1 MDDVS
6 GAHRE
11 GRHCVFITGAASGIG
26 RATAI
31 LFARRGWCVGLA
43 DIDDAAL
50 ASLAH
55 ELANELGPQQAWGC
69 RLDVTSEADWE
80 AALAAFFGRTGRLD
94 VLVNNAGILI
104 SGPFTGSPLAR
115 HHALVDV
122 NVKGVLNGCHFAKP
136 WLLRTPGARV
146 INLSSASAEYGQA
159 ALATYS
165 ATKFAVRGLTEA
177 LNVEWQADRIRVMDV
192 MPLFVRTAMV
202 DGMDAPSVRRLGV
215 RLTAGDVARTVLRA
229 AQYQGSYGKVHWPV
243 GWTGRLLHAMSGI
256 GPDRLSRFLAHRV
269 AA

>member
-1 MDDVS
+1 MDNETGS
-6 GAHRE
+6 HRDP
-11 GRHCVFITGAASGIG
+11 RRCVFITGAAQGIG

-31 LFARRGWCVGLA
+31 LFARRGWFVGLA
-43 DIDDAAL
+43 DIDAQLPGALAAL
-50 ASLAH
+50 GT
-55 ELANELGPQQAWGC
+55 ELGLDNSWTC
-69 RLDVTSEADWE
+69 RLDVTNEQEWE
-80 AALAAFFGRTGRLD
+80 RALARFFERTGRLD
-94 VLVNNAGILI
+94 LLVNNAGILV

-122 NVKGVLNGCHFAKP
+122 NIKGVLNGCHIARP
-136 WLLRTPGARV
+136 YLLRTPGARV

-177 LNVEWQADRIRVMDV
+177 LNIEWQADGIRVMDV

-202 DGMDAPSVRRLGV
+202 EGMDAASVRRLGV
-215 RLTAGDVARTVLRA
+215 RLAPEDVARVVHRA
-229 AQYQGSYGKVHWPV
+229 ACYNGSYGKVHWPV
-243 GWTGRLLHAMSGI
+243 GWMARLLRAMG
-256 GPDRLSRFLAHRV
+256 GMAPDRVSRFMAYRI

>member
-1 MDDVS
+1 MEKKS
-6 GAHRE
+6 
-11 GRHCVFITGAASGIG
+11 VFITGAASGIG

-31 LFARRGWCVGLA
+31 LFAKQGWFVGLA

-50 ASLAH
+50 ALSAR
-55 ELANELGPQQAWGC
+55 ELGRDNSWTC
-69 RLDVTSEADWE
+69 RLDVTSEPDWE
-80 AALAAFFGRTGRLD
+80 AALAGFFARTGRLD
-94 VLVNNAGILI
+94 LLVNNAGILI
-104 SGPFTGSPLAR
+104 SGPFTGNPLAR

-122 NVKGVLNGCHFAKP
+122 NIRGVLNGCHLARP
-136 WLLRTPGARV
+136 YLLRTPGARV

-177 LNVEWQADRIRVMDV
+177 LNIEWQADGIRVMDV

-215 RLTAGDVARTVLRA
+215 HLAPEDVARVVLKA
-229 AQYQGSYGKVHWPV
+229 ACYDGGYGKVHWPV
-243 GWTGRLLHAMSGI
+243 GWMARLLHAMG
-256 GPDRLSRFLAHRV
+256 GMAPDRVSRFMAHRI